1 MEDRELE
8 NRIGKWRKK
17 GTSAKLE
24 KECND
29 CIWMWMYCSKTI
41 FFCTLKTTANENLR
55 EKKASKQNNENNNN
69 AQITIN
75 RFCT

>member
-24 KECND
+24 KECNTTVFGCGCG
-29 CIWMWMYCSKTI
+29 CIAVKH
-41 FFCTLKTTANENLR
+41 FFLHTK
-55 EKKASKQNNENNNN
+55 NNGK
-69 AQITIN
+69 
-75 RFCT
+75 